1 MWVSSYAR
9 SGWRAPSRRARAA
22 ENGVVTGAEEFKTG
36 DVVRLR
42 IGGPPMVIRAVSG
55 DFAYCQWFAG
65 LELRQGTFLFASL
78 RDASRERRTPW
89 ARTRSP
95 AGASARGSAS

>member
-1 MWVSSYAR
+1 M
-9 SGWRAPSRRARAA
+9 
-22 ENGVVTGAEEFKTG
+22 VTGAQEFKTG

-55 DFAYCQWFAG
+55 DSAYCQWFAG

-89 ARTRSP
+89 ARPRPP
-95 AGASARGSAS
+95 AGAAASGNPS